1 MQTSTCYQIAISS
14 LYTVVLAGAAIGC
27 QVNLPDPPVDREVS
41 FATEIQPI
49 FTQRCADCHSD
60 GGLADNQGIPM
71 RLVEGLTLDSI
82 VNQPSSQDSGLTL
95 VIPSDAAN
103 SLLFLKVSENDP
115 PIGSTMPL
123 IGEMLPS
130 GELGLIRDWIDQGAM
145 DN

>member
-49 FTQRCADCHSD
+49 FTQRCAGCHSD
-60 GGLADNQGIPM
+60 GGFADNQGIPM